1 LIAEE
6 HLRFSE
12 THPASYSTGTGAVS
26 WEADRSG
33 SVLQLMLNSVG
44 IFTDKIVS
52 EMDIRHGKKRKNG
65 LRANGMYSFAK
76 SGDFLIVQSNTLK
89 MGMNN

>member
-1 LIAEE
+1 
-6 HLRFSE
+6 
-12 THPASYSTGTGAVS
+12 
-26 WEADRSG
+26 
-33 SVLQLMLNSVG
+33 MLNSVG